1 MSMPKARRLRRPR
14 PASSPSACS
23 IQILIAAS
31 LVALTGGASAGPLEA
46 QVGAALVAFDQGHS
60 DDATTIGAGTLT
72 ATLHVD
78 PRVPVGL
85 QMHLAVGRDGTGTR
99 ALGIIVR
106 RPWGVGSDFGVGIAS
121 VTGVGN
127 DMAPSLRPGGI
138 GVSVDA
144 RSPRAGRPGVAF
156 RWAPSPLAS
165 MRDTR
170 GCLPVMHPRAKA
182 LCTARRRRASV
193 SATHHSRAQGIVVMT
208 RDRLRATVRTSR

>member
-1 MSMPKARRLRRPR
+1 
-14 PASSPSACS
+14 
-23 IQILIAAS
+23 LIAAS

-127 DMAPSLRPGGI
+127 DMAPSLRTGGI

-144 RSPRAGRPGVAF
+144 RRGFPVGPVTVGVYARYTWVF
-156 RWAPSPLAS
+156 AIDAPAS
-165 MRDTR
+165 E
-170 GCLPVMHPRAKA
+170 GA
-182 LCTARRRRASV
+182 LY
-193 SATHHSRAQGIVVMT
+193 SATEAGLGIGY
-208 RDRLRATVRTSR
+208 SP